1 MLTQRGWATAG
12 AGTALALLWFLFG
25 EPELGVASLLLLAAV
40 VAALVWIRRGKPRVE
55 IRRHTSPMAV
65 HDGDHASVTLHVS
78 NDGVPLRQLTVTDEV
93 TGLGTAEFATASLPR
108 RATYKATY
116 RVLCRPRGVYTIG
129 PTNLTVSDPL
139 GLASLSTTA
148 GRVDTLVV
156 YPAVEELS
164 GLPDVLGR
172 NMAIRAHRPEH
183 SQRGGEDFYTL
194 REYQQGDDL
203 RRIHWPSSARH
214 DRLMIRQ
221 LEIPWQARSLVVLD
235 VRAEAYSNPASFEAA
250 VSGAAS
256 VIRHLIDHSFE
267 TQVWMGGPTVSVG
280 PANSGY
286 AVAMERLAEV
296 GTQRGLELAA
306 AASRLRYQ
314 GGGGMLVMATG
325 TPDASLLGLARV
337 LSPEYPTAALLV
349 AETGSSASVQDFQR
363 AGVLT
368 VTIDGTGS
376 WAPSWNRAMRTSW
389 HAVSAGS

>member
-25 EPELGVASLLLLAAV
+25 EPELGVAALLLL
-40 VAALVWIRRGKPRVE
+40 RRRRPRLDPPGPPAGD
-55 IRRHTSPMAV
+55 RRQTSPSAV
-65 HDGDHASVTLHVS
+65 HDGDHASVTLHIT
-78 NDGVPLRQLTVTDEV
+78 NEGVPLRQLTITDEV
-93 TGLGTAEFATASLPR
+93 AGLGTAGFATSLPR

-116 RVLCRPRGVYTIG
+116 RVLCRPRGVYRIG
-129 PTNLTVSDPL
+129 PCAHRVRPTRPGV
-139 GLASLSTTA
+139 
-148 GRVDTLVV
+148 RVDPGQAASTRWSCTRRSRTWSASRCAG
-156 YPAVEELS
+156 PEH
-164 GLPDVLGR
+164 GR
-172 NMAIRAHRPEH
+172 QARRPRH

-235 VRAEAYSNPASFEAA
+235 VRAEAYSNPAAFEVA

-256 VIRHLIDHSFE
+256 VIRHLMHHGFE
-267 TQVWMGGPTVSVG
+267 TQVWMGGPTVTVG
-280 PANSGY
+280 GGDSGY
-286 AVAMERLAEV
+286 AVAMERLARV
-296 GTQRGLELAA
+296 RTQPGVELAA

-325 TPDASLLGLARV
+325 APDPSLLGLARV

-349 AETGSSASVQDFQR
+349 AENGSGSSVGDFQR
-363 AGVLT
+363 AGVTT
-368 VTIDGTGS
+368 VTFDNGS
-376 WAPSWNRAMRTSW
+376 WARSWNRAMRTTW
-389 HAVSAGS
+389 HAASAGS

>member
-1 MLTQRGWATAG
+1 
-12 AGTALALLWFLFG
+12 
-25 EPELGVASLLLLAAV
+25 
-40 VAALVWIRRGKPRVE
+40 
-55 IRRHTSPMAV
+55 
-65 HDGDHASVTLHVS
+65 
-78 NDGVPLRQLTVTDEV
+78 
-93 TGLGTAEFATASLPR
+93 LPR

-221 LEIPWQARSLVVLD
+221 LEIPWQARSLVILD
-235 VRAEAYSNPASFEAA
+235 VRAEAYSNPSAFEAA

-256 VIRHLIDHSFE
+256 VIHHLMNNAFD
-267 TQVWMGGPTVSVG
+267 TQVWMGGPTVTVSTG
-280 PANSGY
+280 SGY
-286 AVAMERLAEV
+286 AVAMERLAQV
-296 GTQRGLELAA
+296 KTQEGRELAA

-325 TPDASLLGLARV
+325 SPDASLLGLARV
-337 LSPEYPTAALLV
+337 LAPEYPTAAILV
-349 AETGSSASVQDFQR
+349 ADNGAASSVTDFQR
-363 AGVLT
+363 AGILT
-368 VTIDGTGS
+368 VTLDSAGG
-376 WAPSWNRAMRTSW
+376 WAPSWNRAMRTTW

>member
-25 EPELGVASLLLLAAV
+25 EPELGVAALLLLTAV
-40 VAALVWIRRGKPRVE
+40 VAALVWIRRGRPRLE
-55 IRRHTSPMAV
+55 IRRQTSPSAV
-65 HDGDHASVTLHVS
+65 HDGDHASVTLHIT
-78 NDGVPLRQLTVTDEV
+78 NEGVPLRQLTITDEV
-93 TGLGTAEFATASLPR
+93 AGLGTAEFATASLPR

-116 RVLCRPRGVYTIG
+116 RVLCRPRGVYRIG
-129 PTNLTVSDPL
+129 PTALTVSDPL
-139 GLASLSTTA
+139 GLASVSTRA

-156 YPAVEELS
+156 YPAVEDLV

-172 NMAIRAHRPEH
+172 NMAVKARRPEH

-235 VRAEAYSNPASFEAA
+235 VRAEAYSNPVAFEAA

-256 VIRHLIDHSFE
+256 VIRHLMHHGFE
-267 TQVWMGGPTVSVG
+267 TQVWMGGPTVTVG
-280 PANSGY
+280 GGDSGY
-286 AVAMERLAEV
+286 AVAMERLARV
-296 GTQRGLELAA
+296 RTQPGVELAA

-325 TPDASLLGLARV
+325 APDPSLLGLARV

-349 AETGSSASVQDFQR
+349 AENGSGSSVGDFQR
-363 AGVLT
+363 AGVTT
-368 VTIDGTGS
+368 VTFDNGS
-376 WAPSWNRAMRTSW
+376 WARSWNRAMRTTW
-389 HAVSAGS
+389 HAASAGS